1 MPLALQE
8 RDPKQ
13 ASANP
18 APEVSVI
25 IPAYNVSKYIGEAL
39 DSVFKQ
45 TFQGFEVIV
54 VNDGSPDT
62 EQLEEVLERYCG
74 RVVYLTQE
82 HKGLSGARNTAIR
95 AARGTYV
102 ALLDADDFWEPDY
115 LAVQLD
121 YMHKHPDI
129 DVVSCNSR
137 FFGDKTY
144 AGRTFM
150 DVFPSDGPVTFE
162 SLVTR
167 KCNVFIS
174 VTARRE
180 AIVQSGL
187 FDESLVSCEDY
198 DLWLRLAADGRRI
211 DYHRKVLVNYR
222 RREVSLSADPVWMAE
237 RNSKVIEKWQRDIPP
252 VVKEWWLLEE
262 RRNKN
267 IAEADY
273 WRARQ
278 AFARGDV
285 IKAVEHFKK
294 ANEVMRSP
302 KLKGTIFCLRT
313 MPNLALRAYKIK
325 RKLRSKGEWV
335 FGQK

>member
-1 MPLALQE
+1 MPSASQV
-8 RDPKQ
+8 RDTRQ
-13 ASANP
+13 SSASP
-18 APEVSVI
+18 AAEVSVI

-62 EQLEEVLERYCG
+62 EQLERVLENYHDRIL
-74 RVVYLTQE
+74 YLTQE
-82 HKGLSGARNTAIR
+82 HKGLAGARNTAIR
-95 AARGTYV
+95 AARGNYV
-102 ALLDADDFWEPDY
+102 ALLDADDFWEPEY

-121 YMHKHPDI
+121 YLHKNPDM

-167 KCNVFIS
+167 KCNVFVS

-180 AIVQSGL
+180 AIEQSGL
-187 FDESLVSCEDY
+187 FDESLMSCEDY

-211 DYHRKVLVNYR
+211 GYHRKVLVNYR
-222 RREVSLSADPVWMAE
+222 RHEASLSADPVWMAE
-237 RNSKVIEKWQRDIPP
+237 RNSQVIEKWQRDIPP

-262 RRNKN
+262 RRTRNV
-267 IAEADY
+267 AEANY

-285 IKAVEHFKK
+285 TTAVECFKK
-294 ANEVMRSP
+294 ANEVLRSP
-302 KLKGTIFCLRT
+302 KLKGTIFCLQT
-313 MPNLALRAYKIK
+313 MPNLALRAHKIK
-325 RKLRSKGEWV
+325 RKLKSIG
-335 FGQK
+335 